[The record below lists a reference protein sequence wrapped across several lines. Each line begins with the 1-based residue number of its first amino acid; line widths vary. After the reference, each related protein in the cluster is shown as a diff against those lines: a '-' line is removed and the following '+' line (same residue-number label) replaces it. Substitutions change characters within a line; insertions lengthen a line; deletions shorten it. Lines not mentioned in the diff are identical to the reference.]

1 MVEIKIELG
10 KKSFQFDLPQSWD
23 QVPEH
28 LYPFLARI
36 YLRDSRFM
44 NENDK
49 LVRTLAILMDGAIGA
64 LDLLTDYQILDLTK
78 MIHWVYEKLDL
89 KENKIISFTLDEIDY
104 LGPSSDL
111 SNMRFG
117 EFIMAETYFM
127 QYTESR
133 MENSIYLDK
142 LIAALYR
149 PHGLGPEYSPGDA
162 HYRGD
167 WRQKFNSNLIDSR
180 ASIIKDLDLA
190 IKDGIYLFYAV
201 ARDSLFSYYPNV
213 FPKRKSSSKQQNVGQ
228 INFGW
233 IGVFDDMLGE
243 KGRTAES
250 LEDEFLST
258 ALMSL
263 ERNQIKIK
271 EINKKKH

>member
-1 MVEIKIELG
+1 MVEIKIVLN
-10 KKSFQFDLPQSWD
+10 KKNFRFDLPQSWD
-23 QVPEH
+23 EVPEH

-44 NENDK
+44 NEKDK
-49 LVRTLAILMDGAIGA
+49 LVRTLAILMDESLGA
-64 LDLLTDYQILDLTK
+64 LDLLNDGQLLD
-78 MIHWVYEKLDL
+78 MIRMVHWVYERMDL
-89 KENKIISFTLDEIDY
+89 TENKIFSFTKDGVDY

-127 QYTESR
+127 QYIESR
-133 MENSIYLDK
+133 MENTILLDK
-142 LIAALYR
+142 LISVLYR
-149 PHGLGPEYSPGDA
+149 PHGIGPEYSPGDPV
-162 HYRGD
+162 YRGD
-167 WRQKFNSNLIDSR
+167 CRQKFNSNLVDVRST
-180 ASIIKDLDLA
+180 SIKDLDLA

-201 ARDSLFSYYPNV
+201 ARDILFSYYPNI
-213 FPKRKSSSKQQNVGQ
+213 FSKRKSSTDQNKSGQ
-228 INFGW
+228 VNFGW

-271 EINKKKH
+271 EINNKKR

>member
-10 KKSFQFDLPQSWD
+10 KKRFRFDLPQSWD
-23 QVPEH
+23 EVPEH

-49 LVRTLAILMDGAIGA
+49 LVRTLAILMDGGIGA
-64 LDLLTDYQILDLTK
+64 LDLLNDYQILDLTRN
-78 MIHWVYEKLDL
+78 IHWVYEKLDL
-89 KENKIISFTLDEIDY
+89 TENKIFSFTLNEIDY

-117 EFIMAETYFM
+117 EFIMTETYFM
-127 QYTESR
+127 QYTESGL
-133 MENSIYLDK
+133 ENPIFLDK
-142 LIAALYR
+142 LISVLYR
-149 PHGLGPEYSPGDA
+149 PHGIGPEYDPGDPG
-162 HYRGD
+162 YRGD
-167 WRQKFNSNLIDSR
+167 CRQKFNSNLIDGR
-180 ASIIKDLDLA
+180 AAIIEGLDLA

-201 ARDSLFSYYPNV
+201 ARDLLFSYYPNV
-213 FPKRKSSSKQQNVGQ
+213 FSKRRSSSKQQKSGQ

-271 EINKKKH
+271 EINNKKR